1 MLHEISA
8 RNIWIQIHTAEVFWE
23 NSVLIG
29 TVENIYLTNILVS
42 AVVVKLISL
51 KVVGA
56 LAAWHSG
63 GFQVV
68 WGVSTRGPVQA
79 ALQQAPSLQAQAAAR
94 AVPLPSSTVTSR
106 GTWTIWNIALKI
118 AKIQISMIDNLGG
131 R

>member
-1 MLHEISA
+1 M
-8 RNIWIQIHTAEVFWE
+8 
-23 NSVLIG
+23 
-29 TVENIYLTNILVS
+29 
-42 AVVVKLISL
+42 
-51 KVVGA
+51 VGA

-68 WGVSTRGPVQA
+68 WGISTRGPVQA

-106 GTWTIWNIALKI
+106 GTWTVWNIALKI